1 MTDRLKDKVAIVT
14 GAASGIGRTTAVR
27 FAAEG
32 AKVVVADRNR
42 PGAEET
48 VALIEAGGGT
58 ALFVPV
64 DTSRSDQVS
73 AMVDA
78 AVEAYGRLD
87 VLINAA
93 AILIV
98 APPIAEH
105 SERDWDMTMAVNLKG
120 VFLCCKY
127 GIRAM
132 LKGGGGSIVN
142 IASGSGI
149 QGAGRSTAYGASK
162 AGVIHLT
169 TMASQQY
176 AGQGIRVNTVSPGP
190 VDTPQFRGS
199 AQSAA
204 QFEANEANHPMGRL
218 ARPEE
223 ITNALLFLASD
234 EASYVSGEN
243 FLVDGGQIA
252 GAVY

>member
-1 MTDRLKDKVAIVT
+1 MPERLEGKVAIVT
-14 GAASGIGRTTAVR
+14 GAASGIGRTTAIR

-32 AKVVVADRNR
+32 AKVVAADRNR
-42 PGAEET
+42 PGAEQT
-48 VALIEAGGGT
+48 VATISAAGGEA
-58 ALFVPV
+58 ALAQM
-64 DTSRSDQVS
+64 DTSKADQVE
-73 AMVDA
+73 AMVEL
-78 AVEAYGRLD
+78 AVTQFGKLD
-87 VLINAA
+87 ILINAA

-98 APPIAEH
+98 TPPIAEH
-105 SERDWDMTMAVNLKG
+105 SERDWDMMMAVNLKG

-149 QGAGRSTAYGASK
+149 QGTGRSTAYGVTK

-169 TMASQQY
+169 TMASEQY
-176 AGQGIRVNTVSPGP
+176 TPQGIRVNTVSPGP

-199 AQSAA
+199 AQSTAV
-204 QFEANEANHPMGRL
+204 FEENRTKHPMARL
-218 ARPEE
+218 AQPDE

-234 EASYVSGEN
+234 EASYVSGQN
-243 FLVDGGQIA
+243 LIVDGGQIA

>member
-1 MTDRLKDKVAIVT
+1 MDGRLQGKVAIVT

-32 AKVVVADRNR
+32 ASVVAADRNR
-42 PGAEET
+42 AGAEET
-48 VALIEAGGGT
+48 VAAIRTDGGE
-58 ALFVPV
+58 ALFVQV
-64 DTSRSDQVS
+64 DTSKSDQVS
-73 AMVDA
+73 AMVES
-78 AVEAYGRLD
+78 AVGEYGRLD

-98 APPIAEH
+98 TGPIAEH
-105 SERDWDMTMAVNLKG
+105 SERDWDMMMAVNLKG

-127 GIRAM
+127 AIPAM
-132 LKGGGGSIVN
+132 LDSGGGSIVN

-149 QGAGRSTAYGASK
+149 QGAGRSTGYGVTK

-176 AGQGIRVNTVSPGP
+176 ASQGIRVNTVSPGP

-199 AQSAA
+199 AQSAERF
-204 QFEANEANHPMGRL
+204 QENEANHPMGRL
-218 ARPEE
+218 AQPEE

-234 EASYVSGEN
+234 EASYISGEN
-243 FLVDGGQIA
+243 LIVDGGQIA

>member
-1 MTDRLKDKVAIVT
+1 VDGRLKGKVAILT

-42 PGAEET
+42 PGAEQTIST
-48 VALIEAGGGT
+48 VQKAGGE
-58 ALFVPV
+58 AFFVPV
-64 DTSRSDQVS
+64 DTSKSNQVS

-78 AVEAYGRLD
+78 AVDNYGRLD

-98 APPIAEH
+98 TAPIAEH
-105 SERDWDMTMAVNLKG
+105 SERDWDMMMAVNLKG

-127 GIRAM
+127 AIPAM
-132 LKGGGGSIVN
+132 LDSGGGSIVN

-149 QGAGRSTAYGASK
+149 QGAGRSTGYGVTK

-176 AGQGIRVNTVSPGP
+176 ASQGIRVNTVSPGP

-199 AQSAA
+199 SRSAE
-204 QFEANEANHPMGRL
+204 QFQATEANHPMGRL
-218 ARPEE
+218 ARPDE

-234 EASYVSGEN
+234 EASYISGEN
-243 FLVDGGQIA
+243 LIVDGGQIA

>member
-1 MTDRLKDKVAIVT
+1 MAGRLQDKVAIVT
-14 GAASGIGRTTAVR
+14 GAASGIGRTTAIR

-32 AKVVVADRNR
+32 ARVVVADRNR
-42 PGAEET
+42 LGSEET
-48 VALIEAGGGT
+48 VTSIQNDGGD
-58 ALFVPV
+58 AVFAPV
-64 DTSRSDQVS
+64 DTSKADQVET
-73 AMVDA
+73 MVGT
-78 AVEAYGRLD
+78 AVQRFGRMD
-87 VLINAA
+87 ILINAA

-98 APPIAEH
+98 TPPIAEH
-105 SERDWDMTMAVNLKG
+105 SERDWDMMMAVNLRG

-127 GIRAM
+127 AIPAM
-132 LKGGGGSIVN
+132 LDSGGGSIVN

-149 QGAGRSTAYGASK
+149 QGAGRSTAYGVTK

-169 TMASQQY
+169 TMASEQY
-176 AGQGIRVNTVSPGP
+176 APQGIRVNTVSPGP

-199 AQSAA
+199 AQSTAK
-204 QFEANEANHPMGRL
+204 FEANEANHPMGRL
-218 ARPEE
+218 AQPDE

-243 FLVDGGQIA
+243 LVVDGGQIA